1 MSSKK
6 QPIGYLPDERPPI
19 VELILFALQQIVVMF
34 PATVLVA
41 ILTGFHVSTTIFASG
56 LATLCFILVTGRKIP
71 LYYGSSFSYIA
82 AIASIMGA
90 KQFADMDLN
99 SKISIAQFGI
109 VMSGFVSIAAGL
121 IIKRFGRKAIEKVL
135 PSTVTGSIAII
146 IGLSLAASA
155 MNNASSYSNPSSVVV
170 NAEDH
175 AEDDIQNVNLG
186 GVIANANNVFTDKEV
201 SDAKT
206 YSSWSWVI
214 ALITLIST
222 ILYSVYLKGKLSQL
236 PILFGLLTGYVSAAI
251 IGGITGIGFI
261 NFNKTAL
268 EGIINLPIFTF
279 PKPSWAAIGAIM
291 PIAIATIPESTAHI
305 FQLDIYVNDFA
316 KKKGSTKK
324 YNLGDKLGLNLI
336 GDGIGDIVSGAIG
349 GPAGTNYGEN
359 ISAMALSKVFSV
371 PVLIVAAIIT
381 MVISCFT
388 PLVNAVYSIPESVIG
403 GLSIY
408 LFGVIAAQGITIMMD
423 SKVDMFQSKNLA
435 VIAIILII
443 GLGGSFGFPNGMI
456 PIFGAEFPAIAS
468 AAVVG
473 ILLNLLLSIGGKKT
487 AVQDNE

>member
-6 QPIGYLPDERPPI
+6 QPVGYLPDERPPI

-41 ILTGFHVSTTIFASG
+41 LLTGFHVSTTIFASG

-90 KQFADMDLN
+90 KQFADLDLN

-109 VMSGFVSIAAGL
+109 VMSGLVSIAAGL
-121 IIKRFGRKAIEKVL
+121 IIKRTGRKTIEKIL
-135 PSTVTGSIAII
+135 PPTVTGSIAII
-146 IGLSLAASA
+146 IGLSLAGSA
-155 MNNASSYSNPSSVVV
+155 LSNASSYSNPAAPFI
-170 NAEDH
+170 NADEHEED
-175 AEDDIQNVNLG
+175 AINNVNVG
-186 GVIANANNVFTDKEV
+186 AVIANANKEFSEQEV
-201 SDAKT
+201 NAATKFSD
-206 YSSWSWVI
+206 WSWVI
-214 ALITLIST
+214 AFITLLST

-236 PILFGLLTGYVSAAI
+236 PILFGLLTGYLSAVV
-251 IGGITGIGFI
+251 IGIITGVEFI
-261 NFNKTAL
+261 SFTKSGL
-268 EGIINLPIFTF
+268 EGILNLPTFTF
-279 PKPSWAAIGAIM
+279 PKASWAAIGAIM

-305 FQLDIYVNDFA
+305 YQLDIYVNDFA
-316 KKKGSTKK
+316 KKKGSAKK
-324 YNLGDKLGLNLI
+324 YGLADKLGLNLI
-336 GDGIGDIVSGAIG
+336 GDGIGDMVSGAIG

-371 PVLIVAAIIT
+371 PVLIVAAVIT
-381 MVISCFT
+381 MIISCFT
-388 PLVNAVYSIPESVIG
+388 PLVNAVYSIPEAVIG

-408 LFGVIAAQGITIMMD
+408 LFGIIAAQGITIMMD

-435 VIAIILII
+435 VIALILII
-443 GLGGSFGFPNGMI
+443 GLGGSFGFANGMI
-456 PIFGAEFPAIAS
+456 PMFGVEFPAIAS

-473 ILLNLLLSIGGKKT
+473 IVLNLLLSIGDKKEE
-487 AVQDNE
+487 ASE